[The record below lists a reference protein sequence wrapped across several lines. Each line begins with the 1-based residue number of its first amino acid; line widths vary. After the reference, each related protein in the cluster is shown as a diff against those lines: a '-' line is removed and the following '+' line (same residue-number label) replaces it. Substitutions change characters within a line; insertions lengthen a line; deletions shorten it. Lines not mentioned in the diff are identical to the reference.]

1 MQLDYHD
8 VTPFHLSQTPSEKA
22 HHCSLNLTEHF
33 PKIDNYSLSFLLV
46 SSPLHLIPD
55 VVGHL
60 LVEAELLPLLVEV
73 GGLAVPAHVAVEAAS
88 DVGVEQVLAG
98 LDVQG
103 RE

>member
-1 MQLDYHD
+1 M
-8 VTPFHLSQTPSEKA
+8 
-22 HHCSLNLTEHF
+22 
-33 PKIDNYSLSFLLV
+33 LLV

-88 DVGVEQVLAG
+88 DVGVQQVLSG
-98 LDVQG
+98 LDVEG
-103 RE
+103 CEEPGVALEKVFLMVTASRKTNHLSELNGMNE